1 MCGTHTKEAADH
13 ALRSPLDPQYL
24 LRPFTMTVKG
34 KWTDV
39 PARPPL
45 PYNNF
50 SREGVHLPS
59 PMV

>member
-1 MCGTHTKEAADH
+1 MCGTHTKEAALMRF
-13 ALRSPLDPQYL
+13 ALL
-24 LRPFTMTVKG
+24 LSLRTCCLFTMTVKG